1 MNCISQPIN
10 IKKNKYEVGVG
21 NSSGSS
27 NKNKTNIHQYGLKQ
41 NSFNPNKASPPN
53 SWNFRLMQRICNAN
67 ICNANICNANTNTI
81 ISNCLATSDDVNV
94 Q

>member
-1 MNCISQPIN
+1 MNCISKPIN

-21 NSSGSS
+21 SSSGSS
-27 NKNKTNIHQYGLKQ
+27 NKNKTSIHQYGLKQ
-41 NSFNPNKASPPN
+41 NSFNPNKASPPS

-67 ICNANICNANTNTI
+67 ANANTI